1 MRRCAFPFPQ
11 TDPPMCL
18 TDGCS
23 RCTSPAGPVDAE
35 REIRSFAAWLF
46 HPDVPPRRVE
56 PVIQYAL
63 TLVAGCV
70 PKALLLSLQH
80 FMLFTPDDVPLLSDV
95 AREAFRGRE
104 VPRWPDG
111 EMGRSLPW
119 SELSE

>member
-1 MRRCAFPFPQ
+1 MR
-11 TDPPMCL
+11 L

-23 RCTSPAGPVDAE
+23 RCPSAAEPVDAE

-46 HPDVPPRRVE
+46 HPDVPQRRVE

-63 TLVAGCV
+63 TLVTGCV

-104 VPRWPDG
+104 VPRWPDSG
-111 EMGRSLPW
+111 KGRSLPW
-119 SELSE
+119 GELEKIEN